1 MTKAPPYRFTSVS
14 LAILSLTLISFA
26 VINLQQRVRYRLPD
40 DGVSWVDSEKGVHAW
55 IVTPDG
61 PGDRAGIREGDLLES
76 IDKKPIHTAA
86 DAGRQI
92 FGDDVWSQV
101 IYVLVRNGEKFQTSL
116 VLVPQ
121 KAAGTTVRYYLSLV
135 GLIYLIIGTFILFRR
150 WTAPK
155 SLHFYIFCLA
165 SFILYTFSYT
175 GKLNLFDWT
184 VYWLGVFALLLQP
197 ALFLHFCLGFPEQ
210 NTFLRGRRYVIPSL
224 YVPGSVLA
232 VLHVLVATEFLVL
245 PMPLLQARW
254 LLDRIGLVYLA
265 IYFLLGAGVLQYA
278 YSRAQVPLLK
288 QQLKWVTRGTWLAI
302 VPFAALYAIPYF
314 LGYIPNAWMNL
325 SALSLVFLPVTF
337 GYAIVRYRL
346 MDVDVIFRRGMAYT
360 LATATIVAL
369 YFGVIGL
376 FADYFR
382 SSIRIT
388 SRGGWVLAV
397 VVTALVFQPMVNW
410 IQVRLDR
417 FFNRERYD
425 YRRTLLE
432 FAREL
437 SSELHVDRLL
447 ERVTAKLAETLGV
460 DRLAVFWV
468 TETNQFRLFK
478 SRGVSYS
485 KGLDTSFLDPAR
497 RSQGREY
504 LFFDSV
510 KRPYGFTPPQQ
521 KTIEQLDLHYYL
533 PFKVKERTLGY
544 LGLGK
549 TRDGNFL
556 SSEDIDLLQ
565 TLTGYVS
572 VAVENAQL
580 YESLEKRAL
589 EYQALTDF
597 SENIIESINAGVLAC
612 DLEGKIGSW
621 NSAMERLYGLVRK
634 DAVGKSLEAIFPSEL
649 LAELPR
655 ASDAQSVLSLYKFH
669 LHTPGGQ
676 TLIVNLSAVPLVGK
690 DGHVLGRLLIFND
703 LTERVNLE
711 DQLIQAEKLSSIGLL
726 AAGVAH
732 EVNTPLAVITSQ
744 AQMLM
749 RQESPDEPRSR
760 TLDKIIKQAFR
771 ASEIVNNLLKFSRVS
786 GSEYSDLDLNKLVR
800 ETVSLV
806 EPMLRA
812 SKISV
817 NAQLCPSLP
826 LVYANPGKLQQVF
839 MNLII
844 NARDAM
850 PRGGKLTIATDCEN
864 SSVRVEVSD
873 NGVGISPEHLSKI
886 FDPFFTTKSTSR
898 GTGLGLAVTY
908 GIIREHLGKI
918 EVHSVL
924 GRGTSFRVELPVARK
939 AVNVA

>member
-14 LAILSLTLISFA
+14 LAILSLTLIAFA
-26 VINLQQRVRYRLPD
+26 TINLQQRARYRLPD
-40 DGVSWVDSEKGVHAW
+40 DGVSWVDSEKGVQAW

-76 IDKKPIHTAA
+76 IDKKPIQTAA

-92 FGDDVWSQV
+92 FGDDVWSQAS
-101 IYVLVRNGEKFQTSL
+101 YTLVRNGEKFQTSL

-121 KAAGTTVRYYLSLV
+121 KAASTVRYYLSLV
-135 GLIYLIIGTFILFRR
+135 GLIYLVIGTFILFRR

-197 ALFLHFCLGFPEQ
+197 ALFLHFCLSFPEQ

-224 YVPGSVLA
+224 YFPGAALA
-232 VLHVLVATEFLVL
+232 VVHVLVATEFLVF
-245 PMPLLQARW
+245 PIPLLQVRW

-265 IYFLLGAGVLQYA
+265 SYFLLGAVVLQHA

-302 VPFAALYAIPYF
+302 APFAALYAIPYF

-382 SSIRIT
+382 SSIPIT

-447 ERVTAKLAETLGV
+447 ERVTVKLAETLGV
-460 DRLAVFWV
+460 DRLVVFWA

-485 KGLDTSFLDPAR
+485 KELDTSFLDPAR
-497 RSQGREY
+497 RPQGKEY

-510 KRPYGFTPPQQ
+510 KRPFGFAPPEQ

-612 DLEGKIGSW
+612 DLGGKVGSW
-621 NSAMERLYGLVRK
+621 NSAMERLYGLVRNE
-634 DAVGKSLEAIFPSEL
+634 AVGKSLEAIFPPEL

-655 ASDAQSVLSLYKFH
+655 ASDAQSVLSLYKFR

-732 EVNTPLAVITSQ
+732 EVNTPLAVIASQ

-749 RQESPDEPRSR
+749 RQESPDDPRSR

-812 SKISV
+812 SKIAV

-850 PRGGKLTIATDCEN
+850 PRGGELTISTDCED

-918 EVHSVL
+918 EVKSAI

>member
-1 MTKAPPYRFTSVS
+1 MTKAPPYRFTSLS
-14 LAILSLTLISFA
+14 LAILSMTLIAFA
-26 VINLQQRVRYRLPD
+26 TINLQQRVHYRLPD
-40 DGVSWVDSEKGVHAW
+40 DGVSWLDSEKGVRAW

-61 PGDRAGIREGDLLES
+61 PGERAGIREGDLLES
-76 IDKKPIHTAA
+76 IDKRPIHTAA

-92 FGDDVWSQV
+92 FSDEVWSQAN
-101 IYVLVRNGEKFQTSL
+101 YLLVRNGEKFQTSL

-121 KAAGTTVRYYLSLV
+121 KAAASVRYYLSLV
-135 GLIYLIIGTFILFRR
+135 GLIYLVVGTYILFRR

-155 SLHFYIFCLA
+155 SLHFYVFCLA

-184 VYWLGVFALLLQP
+184 VYWLQVVALLIQP

-210 NTFLRGRRYVIPSL
+210 NTLVRGRRYAIPSL
-224 YVPGSVLA
+224 YIPGAALA
-232 VLHVLVATEFLVL
+232 VVHVLVAMELMVI
-245 PMPLLQARW
+245 PMPLLHVRW
-254 LLDRIGLVYLA
+254 LLDRVEFVYLA
-265 IYFLLGAGVLQYA
+265 VYFLLGAVVLHRA

-302 VPFAALYAIPYF
+302 VPFAACYAVPYF
-314 LGYIPNAWMNL
+314 LGFIPNSWMNL

-346 MDVDVIFRRGMAYT
+346 MDVDVIFRRGIAYT
-360 LATATIVAL
+360 LATAAIVAA
-369 YFGVIGL
+369 YFGAIGL

-382 SSIRIT
+382 SSIPIT
-388 SRGGWVLAV
+388 SRGGWILAV

-447 ERVTAKLAETLGV
+447 EKVTMQLAETLGV
-460 DRLAVFWV
+460 DRLAVFWA
-468 TETNQFRLFK
+468 TDSDQFRMVK

-485 KGLDTSFLDPAR
+485 KGLDTSFLDPTR
-497 RSQGREY
+497 RQQGKQY

-510 KRPYGFTPPQQ
+510 KRPYGFAPAQQ
-521 KTIEQLDLHYYL
+521 KTIEELDLHYYL

-572 VAVENAQL
+572 VALENAQL
-580 YESLEKRAL
+580 YESLERRAL

-597 SENIIESINAGVLAC
+597 SQNIIESINAGVLAC
-612 DLEGKIGSW
+612 DLEGTVGSC
-621 NSAMERLYGLVRK
+621 NSAMEKLYGLARSDV
-634 DAVGKSLEAIFPSEL
+634 VGKSLEAIFPTEL
-649 LAELPR
+649 LAELPQ
-655 ASDAQSVLSLYKFH
+655 ASDAQSVLSLYKFR
-669 LHTPGGQ
+669 LNTPGGQ

-711 DQLIQAEKLSSIGLL
+711 DQLVQAEKLSSIGLL

-732 EVNTPLAVITSQ
+732 EVNTPLAVISSQ
-744 AQMLM
+744 AQLAM
-749 RQESPDEPRSR
+749 RQMPPEDSLSR
-760 TLDKIIKQAFR
+760 TLDKIVKQAFR

-786 GSEYSDLDLNKLVR
+786 GSEYSELDLNKLVR
-800 ETVSLV
+800 ETLSLV

-812 SKISV
+812 SKITV
-817 NAQLCPSLP
+817 NAQLCPTLP
-826 LVYANPGKLQQVF
+826 MVFANPGKLQQVF

-844 NARDAM
+844 NAKDAM
-850 PRGGKLTIATDCEN
+850 PHGGELTIATDCED
-864 SSVRVEVSD
+864 SLVRAEVSD

-908 GIIREHLGKI
+908 GIIRELMGKI
-918 EVHSVL
+918 EVQSAL

>member
-14 LAILSLTLISFA
+14 LAILSLTLIVFA
-26 VINLQQRVRYRLPD
+26 VVNLQQRVRYRLPD
-40 DGVSWVDSEKGVHAW
+40 DGVSWVDSKRGVEAW

-76 IDKKPIHTAA
+76 VDRKPIHAAA
-86 DAGRQI
+86 DGGREI
-92 FGDDVWSQV
+92 FRDDVWSQASY
-101 IYVLVRNGEKFQTSL
+101 ILVRNGEKFQTSL

-121 KAAGTTVRYYLSLV
+121 KAAATVRYYLSLV
-135 GLIYLIIGTFILFRR
+135 GLIYLVIGTFILLRR

-184 VYWLGVFALLLQP
+184 VYWLEVLALLLQP
-197 ALFLHFCLGFPEQ
+197 ALYLHFCLGFPEQ
-210 NTFLRGRRYVIPSL
+210 KTFLRGRRYVIPSL
-224 YVPGSVLA
+224 YGPAVALA
-232 VLHVLVATEFLVL
+232 AVHVLVATELMVL
-245 PMPLLQARW
+245 PMPLLQVRW
-254 LLDRIGLVYLA
+254 LLDRVEFVYLA
-265 IYFLLGAGVLQYA
+265 VYFLAGAVVLQHA
-278 YSRAQVPLLK
+278 YSRAHVPLLK

-302 VPFAALYAIPYF
+302 APFATFYAIPYF
-314 LGYIPNAWMNL
+314 LGFIPNAWMNL

-346 MDVDVIFRRGMAYT
+346 MDVDVIFRRGIAYT

-369 YFGVIGL
+369 YFSVIGL
-376 FADYFR
+376 FADFFR
-382 SSIRIT
+382 STIPIT
-388 SRGGWVLAV
+388 SRSGWVLAV

-447 ERVTAKLAETLGV
+447 EQVTVKLTETLGV
-460 DRLAVFWV
+460 DRLAVFWA
-468 TETNQFRLFK
+468 TDLDQFRLVK

-485 KGLDTSFLDPAR
+485 EGLDTSFLDPAR
-497 RSQGREY
+497 SQQGKEY

-510 KRPYGFTPPQQ
+510 RRPFGFAPSAQ

-549 TRDGNFL
+549 TRDGDFL

-572 VAVENAQL
+572 VALENAQL
-580 YESLEKRAL
+580 YESLEKKAL

-612 DLEGKIGSW
+612 DLEGKVGSW
-621 NSAMERLYGLVRK
+621 NSAMEKLYGLVRN
-634 DAVGKSLEAIFPSEL
+634 DAVGKSLHAIFPPEL
-649 LAELPR
+649 LAELPG
-655 ASDAQSVLSLYKFH
+655 ASDAQSVLSLYKFR

-703 LTERVNLE
+703 LTDRVNLE

-749 RQESPDEPRSR
+749 RQLSADDSLSR

-817 NAQLCPSLP
+817 NAQLCSSLP

-839 MNLII
+839 MNLIM

-850 PRGGKLTIATDCEN
+850 PRGGELTIATQCED
-864 SSVRVEVSD
+864 SSVCVEVSD

-918 EVHSVL
+918 EVQSAV
-924 GRGTSFRVELPVARK
+924 GRGTSFHVELPVARK